1 MQCTLVVSIL
11 KQSQQCVIVSGLNN
25 AATSR
30 MFHQVSTLQ
39 LENDG
44 LRINGLIT
52 QDSDEISLQDDG
64 YLE

>member
-11 KQSQQCVIVSGLNN
+11 KQSQQCVIVSGLN
-25 AATSR
+25 SY
-30 MFHQVSTLQ
+30 
-39 LENDG
+39 LENVSSGEHSTIREHG

-52 QDSDEISLQDDG
+52 EDSDEISPQDDG